1 VIDLTFSE
9 PRSLSGLSVI
19 IGSTQ
24 VEVRVQI
31 FKSLG
36 SEPVEYRK
44 ILQGAVD
51 QPAASFE
58 FGETTLAQAIR
69 LEIND
74 MHQAEPGNVHIW
86 EITLQD

>member
-1 VIDLTFSE
+1 VIELAFSE
-9 PRSLSGLSVI
+9 PRSLSGLSGI

-24 VEVRVQI
+24 AEVRVQL
-31 FKSLG
+31 FRSL
-36 SEPVEYRK
+36 STEPIEYLK
-44 ILQGAVD
+44 ILQGTVD

-69 LEIND
+69 LEIGD
-74 MHQAEPGNVHIW
+74 LHQAEPGNVHIW